1 MTKHSANAI
10 WNGGL
15 KDGKGN
21 VSTGSG
27 ALNSPYTFKARFEG
41 DKSGGTTPEELIGA
55 AHAGCFSMFLSSLLE
70 KDGYPPRHIRTDA
83 TINLEVTDQGPLIS
97 RIELVTEAD
106 VPGLK
111 DPEFQQ
117 YAQQAKEGCPVS
129 KALAAVPE
137 IKLTASLK

>member
-1 MTKHSANAI
+1 MAKQTANAI

-41 DKSGGTTPEELIGA
+41 DLTGGTNPEELIGA

-70 KDGYPPRHIRTDA
+70 KDGHTPRHIRTEA
-83 TINLEVTDQGPLIS
+83 TVFLDVTDQGPVIS
-97 RIELVTEAD
+97 RIELVTEGD
-106 VPGLK
+106 VPDIK
-111 DPEFQQ
+111 EAEFQQ

-129 KALAAVPE
+129 KALGAVPE
-137 IKLTASLK
+137 MKLTATLK